1 MDFDAM
7 IKSITPEVYENLKRA
22 VELGKWNDGTP
33 LTKQQLETC
42 MQAIIAY
49 DHEHLSES
57 ERVGYIDRGTKEE
70 GEVCESTQ
78 DNNKPDDGNQPVKF
92 LDS

>member
-33 LTKQQLETC
+33 LSQEQRETC
-42 MQAIIAY
+42 MQAVIAY
-49 DHEHLSES
+49 DHQFRSEE
-57 ERVGYIDRGTKEE
+57 ERVGFIDRGTKDE
-70 GEVCESTQ
+70 GEMCDDDNANTDDSGQ
-78 DNNKPDDGNQPVKF
+78 DKPIKF

>member
-22 VELGKWNDGTP
+22 VELGKWNDGTR
-33 LTKQQLETC
+33 LTQEQRETC

-49 DHEHLSES
+49 DHENKSEQD
-57 ERVGYIDRGTKEE
+57 RVGFIDRGVKEE
-70 GEVCESTQ
+70 GEVCDGDSPEA
-78 DNNKPDDGNQPVKF
+78 DKPIKF